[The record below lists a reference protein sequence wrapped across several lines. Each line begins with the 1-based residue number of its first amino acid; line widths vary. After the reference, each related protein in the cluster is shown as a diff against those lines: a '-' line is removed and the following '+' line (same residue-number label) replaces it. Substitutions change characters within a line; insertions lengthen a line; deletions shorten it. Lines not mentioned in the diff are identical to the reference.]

1 MSAPARIARSH
12 GGVIDELVAGTW
24 RHPRTGERARIP
36 IDNIVIAEALDGA
49 EPDLIA
55 PLHRGQALTVV
66 ADRFTWDVLGRRVR
80 DRLRALG
87 PVEALVWENPR
98 CSDEGVAE
106 LRELTRNAEALVA
119 VGSGTVSDSVK
130 YASFLDGKSYSVF
143 ATSPMNAYTTPTAS
157 VSFGGFKRSVTAHA
171 ARGVF
176 FDLSVLAQCP
186 PRLITAAFADV
197 ICRTTSQVDWLLS
210 HLVLGTRYDDTA
222 YQLLAYD
229 EATMLDRAGEF
240 TAGSVEALAVLTR
253 IAAIMGLGT
262 SFTGTT
268 HSGSMAEHMMSH
280 YIDMFAGDRHP
291 GSSHGEQ
298 VGVTTLTVSK
308 LQNLILGADT
318 PPVLEPV
325 PVPHDRLAARYGTAM
340 ADEMARQVE
349 AKALDAAAIDALNR
363 RWANGWQEFVAP
375 LRAAMLP
382 FERLWEP
389 MTRAGAPRTA
399 AELGL
404 DVAFYREDIRDAR
417 FTRDRFSILDLAA
430 AAGQLD
436 AFAET
441 AQ

>member
-1 MSAPARIARSH
+1 MNGPYRMARSY

-24 RHPRTGERARIP
+24 HHPRTGERARIP
-36 IDNIVIAEALDGA
+36 NDNIVIAEALDGA
-49 EPDLIA
+49 EPELVGE
-55 PLHRGQALTVV
+55 LHRGQSLIVV
-66 ADRFTWDVLGRRVR
+66 ADRFTWDVLGQRVR

-87 PVEALVWENPR
+87 PVDALVWEKPR
-98 CSDEGVAE
+98 CSEDGVAE
-106 LRELTRNAEALVA
+106 LRSLTRHADALIA

-130 YASFLDGKSYSVF
+130 YATFLDGRPYSVF
-143 ATSPMNAYTTPTAS
+143 PTSPMNAYTTPTAS
-157 VSFGGFKRSVTAHA
+157 VSFGGFKRSITAHA

-176 FDLSVLAQCP
+176 FDLSILAKCP
-186 PRLITAAFADV
+186 PRLIAAAFADV
-197 ICRTTSQVDWLLS
+197 VCRTTSQVDWLLS

-229 EATMLDRAGEF
+229 EATMLDRAGDF
-240 TAGSVEALAVLTR
+240 TSGDLEALAVLTR

-280 YIDMFAGDRHP
+280 YIDMFAGSGHP

-298 VGVTTLTVSK
+298 VGVTTLTVSA
-308 LQNLILGADT
+308 LQNQMLGSDT
-318 PPVLEPV
+318 PPVLAPGT
-325 PVPHDRLAARYGTAM
+325 VPHARLLARYGEAM
-340 ADEMARQVE
+340 ADEMARQAAV
-349 AKALDAAAIDALNR
+349 KALDGAAIDALNR
-363 RWANGWQEFVAP
+363 RWSDGWLEFVAP
-375 LRAAMLP
+375 LRDAMLP

-399 AELGL
+399 TELGL
-404 DVAFYREDIRDAR
+404 DVAFYRDDIRDAR

-430 AAGQLD
+430 DAGLLD

-441 AQ
+441 AE

>member
-1 MSAPARIARSH
+1 MSGTLSIARSH

-24 RHPRTGERARIP
+24 HHPRTGERARIP
-36 IDNIVIAEALDGA
+36 NDNIVIAEALDGA
-49 EPDLIA
+49 EADLVA
-55 PLHRGQALTVV
+55 PLHRGQSLVVV
-66 ADRFTWDVLGRRVR
+66 ADRFTYDVLGQRVR

-87 PVEALVWENPR
+87 SVDSVVWETPR
-98 CSDEGVAE
+98 CSEEGVSE
-106 LRELTRNAEALVA
+106 LRALTRHADAVIA

-130 YASFLDGKSYSVF
+130 YATFLDGKSYSVF
-143 ATSPMNAYTTPTAS
+143 PTSPMNAYTTPTAS

-176 FDLSVLAQCP
+176 FDLSVLAKCP
-186 PRLITAAFADV
+186 TRLITAAFADV
-197 ICRTTSQVDWLLS
+197 VCRTTSQVDWLLS
-210 HLVLGTRYDDTA
+210 HLLLGTLYDDTA
-222 YQLLAYD
+222 YALLAYD
-229 EATMLDRAGEF
+229 EATMLDRASDF
-240 TAGSVEALAVLTR
+240 TTGDIEALAVLTR

-298 VGVTTLTVSK
+298 VGVATLTISA
-308 LQNLILGADT
+308 LQNRILAADS
-318 PPVLEPV
+318 PPELQPAAI
-325 PVPHDRLAARYGTAM
+325 PHARLAARYGAAM
-340 ADEMARQVE
+340 ADEMARQAD
-349 AKALDAAAIDALNR
+349 AKALDGRAVDAINR
-363 RWANGWQEFVAP
+363 RWADDWQGFAAP
-375 LRAAMLP
+375 LRQAMLP

-399 AELGL
+399 TELGL
-404 DVAFYREDIRDAR
+404 DVDFYRDDIRDAR

-430 AAGQLD
+430 GAGLLD

-441 AQ
+441 AE